1 MNKLIYLFSLSLFVF
16 ASCDNNSEIIDLDSV
31 EKKSPKVDVCHYDA
45 ETDTWKT
52 INISENA
59 LKAHLKHGDFEG
71 ACEDIRTYVP
81 DDNFETW
88 LICSGYDDIMD
99 DYVLTS
105 NINTVEDIHFYEA
118 GAWSPCEE
126 FGSVTDLTGIEAFT
140 ALKHLQID
148 EGHSIEIIDLTK
160 NTSLISILMHQTFR
174 GFDNLDLTKNIA
186 LEWVSFSSVPIG
198 GALDLSNC
206 PNLSG
211 LTIEDTLL
219 DNLNLKNGNNTG
231 ITSPIL
237 DNNDNLTCIQV
248 DDAVWSTNNW
258 TSVDVWMSFSEDCS
272 VSP

>member
-1 MNKLIYLFSLSLFVF
+1 MKTTIKLLVIMSVFITFVF
-16 ASCDNNSEIIDLDSV
+16 AC
-31 EKKSPKVDVCHYDA
+31 
-45 ETDTWKT
+45 
-52 INISENA
+52 
-59 LKAHLKHGDFEG
+59 
-71 ACEDIRTYVP
+71 CEDTRTYVP

-118 GAWSPCEE
+118 GAWSPCVE
-126 FGSVTDLTGIEAFT
+126 FGPVIDLTGIQDFI
-140 ALKHLQID
+140 ALKRLEID
-148 EGHSIEIIDLTK
+148 ENHSIEIIDLTK
-160 NTSLISILMHQTFR
+160 NTALIYIYIQDTHR
-174 GFDNLDLTKNIA
+174 GFENLDLTKNIA
-186 LEWVSFSSVPIG
+186 LERVYFSSVPIG

-206 PNLSG
+206 TNLSG

-237 DNNDNLTCIQV
+237 DNNDDLTCIQV
-248 DDAVWSTNNW
+248 DDAVWSTDNW

-272 VSP
+272 VLP